1 MFIFHYL
8 YEKKIILI
16 QEYHTSA
23 VDLGSSASEFDTHS
37 MSDFHSLLSVFRDAT
52 GAPADSSTK
61 VNDDAKHTAASSN
74 NGPQNER
81 LPTNA
86 DGVDLTST
94 SDPSYSAPAMKA
106 HVERLLRITSIRKS
120 TSLAT
125 KSETI
130 SSSSGQRDSLH
141 IAVCA
146 TIVQDFPHEKLWKK
160 WIEETGGCINFSVGN
175 TSSNDSP
182 VRPSIKASAE
192 LYVHA
197 KKPEGIQSEWLK
209 SKTLPITHRPNWN
222 DVRIIRAM
230 LSLIEMALKDENTT
244 HILFCTESCVPVVT
258 LKEAAAS
265 ILLDKPCIWEENS
278 NASNLDTP
286 TFSSESID
294 WDRSYVDCYDGNSHR
309 CSRFDEREYLVCF

>member
-1 MFIFHYL
+1 
-8 YEKKIILI
+8 
-16 QEYHTSA
+16 
-23 VDLGSSASEFDTHS
+23 

-52 GAPADSSTK
+52 EAPTDSARAKDGAA
-61 VNDDAKHTAASSN
+61 HTAAASSN
-74 NGPQNER
+74 NEPKNES
-81 LPTNA
+81 LSKNT

-106 HVERLLRITSIRKS
+106 HVERLLRISSIRKS
-120 TSLAT
+120 AASAT
-125 KSETI
+125 KLETN
-130 SSSSGQRDSLH
+130 SSSSGDQRDSLH

-160 WIEETGGCINFSVGN
+160 WIEETGGDISFSIGS
-175 TSSNDSP
+175 TSSNDSSC
-182 VRPSIKASAE
+182 RPTVKASAE

-258 LKEAAAS
+258 LKEAAMS
-265 ILLDKPCIWEENS
+265 ILMDKPCLWEENS
-278 NASNLDTP
+278 NVSNLDTQI
-286 TFSSESID
+286 SSNESID
-294 WDRSYVDCYDGNSHR
+294 WNRSYVDCYDGNSHR
-309 CSRFDEREYLVCF
+309 CSRFDEREYSQSVSTPICNSSND